1 MQSTE
6 DSAGKCERDAMLCGN
21 CRKALQRPMV
31 CAGCKAA
38 TYCSKDCQVRL
49 GLWHMP
55 PVYASTHAR
64 TQMPH
69 WTPPNLHPSFC
80 GCQIK
85 AWKAGHKGECASHQ
99 ERDIWGVRA
108 GAAAADLST
117 TRTAAALTA
126 GQWRVLRQ
134 LEEHAAAADWRGVA
148 ALESAGKEVAAAV
161 RAAMPGR
168 AAYVSNVLGIA
179 YGSLGDFVK
188 ASEHVTQHLAIA
200 KEMGDRAGEGRA
212 CNNLGNVYCSLGD
225 YSKSIEYHTRYLTFA
240 KEMRD
245 RAGQGTALGGIG
257 NAYTHLGDY
266 GKAIAHHTQCLA
278 IAKEVGDRAMEGRAY
293 GNLGSAHLS
302 QGDVDKS
309 VEYHTQQLKL
319 AKKVGDRDGEGRACG
334 NLGNAY
340 GSQGDF
346 GKAIKYQ
353 TKRLAIA
360 KEVGDRAG
368 EGAAYANLGNCHT
381 HLNENDK
388 AVAYHEAHL
397 ALAKELYN
405 PHMQAHAE
413 LGLGVA
419 LRFRVRADRRGHG
432 EGGREREGGRGPAA
446 GASQGSG
453 PQSDTSHSDT
463 SVSALQSLGRGFLV
477 RSLPVAGDAADACL
491 DDKVREAAKWLKSAH
506 NGGRAFAQ
514 MHLAHLYFDAGQQ
527 DAALAHLKAHLTW
540 RVQAGRGTCDGCGQ
554 TRVEDTPMLTCGGCR
569 VARFCSADHQKL
581 ASRRAALG
589 GNMLL
594 GRHKDI
600 CGVLKKWREVVKD
613 GVAPDS
619 CTADLVAF
627 VQR

>member
-1 MQSTE
+1 MPSKDLE
-6 DSAGKCERDAMLCGN
+6 GKSASDATLSRCGN
-21 CRKALQRPMV
+21 CRKALQRPLV

-49 GLWHMP
+49 G
-55 PVYASTHAR
+55 HAR
-64 TQMPH
+64 KYANDLPR
-69 WTPPNLHPSFC
+69 PPPTLTLSLC

-85 AWKAGHKGECASHQ
+85 AWKAGHKGECAGHQ
-99 ERDIWGVRA
+99 KRDIWGMRA
-108 GAAAADLST
+108 GAAAASLSSS
-117 TRTAAALTA
+117 RKAAALTA
-126 GQWRVLRQ
+126 DQWRVLQQ

-148 ALESAGKEVAAAV
+148 ALESAGNEVAAAV

-168 AAYVSNVLGIA
+168 AAYVHNVLGIA
-179 YGSLGDFVK
+179 YGSIGDYVK
-188 ASEHVTQHLAIA
+188 ACVHVTQHLAIA

-225 YSKSIEYHTRYLTFA
+225 YFKAIDYHTQYLTFS

-257 NAYTHLGDY
+257 NACTHLGDY

-278 IAKEVGDRAMEGRAY
+278 IAKEVGDQAMEGRAY

-302 QGDVDKS
+302 LGDFDKS

-319 AKKVGDRDGEGRACG
+319 AKKMGDRDGEGRACG

-360 KEVGDRAG
+360 KELGDLAG

-397 ALAKELYN
+397 ALAKKLNN

-413 LGLGVA
+413 LGMGVA
-419 LRFRVRADRRGHG
+419 LRFHVRAERRLHSEG
-432 EGGREREGGRGPAA
+432 EREREGGRGPAP
-446 GASQGSG
+446 GASQGSV
-453 PQSDTSHSDT
+453 PRIDT
-463 SVSALQSLGRGFLV
+463 SVALQSLGRGLLV
-477 RSLPVAGDAADACL
+477 RTLPVAGDAADACL
-491 DDKVREAAKWLKSAH
+491 DDKGREAAKWLKTAH

-514 MHLAHLYFDAGQQ
+514 LHLAHLYFDAGQEV
-527 DAALAHLKAHLTW
+527 AALAHLKEHLTW

-554 TRVEDTPMLTCGGCR
+554 TRGEDTPMLTCGGCR
-569 VARFCSADHQKL
+569 VARFCSADHQKM
-581 ASRRAALG
+581 ASKKAALG
-589 GNMLL
+589 GNMLI

-600 CGVLKKWREVVKD
+600 CGVLRKWREVVKD

-627 VQR
+627 LQR